1 MAEIQISYINIYIY
15 VTSDDG
21 NLFYEQRASTRD
33 RIDFNIQTFFKIH
46 FDQDS
51 RYLRYFI
58 SFEFTSCS
66 SSIFL
71 IPPLSLRGVEKMEM
85 SYSSFIVKS
94 IEDPVTL
101 RTVVL
106 CPRNTR
112 NSRSLSVSSRRKF
125 RRRRDSEPGEFQLS

>member
-33 RIDFNIQTFFKIH
+33 RINFNIFLKVH

-51 RYLRYFI
+51 RYLRWYFI
-58 SFEFTSCS
+58 SFEFASCS

>member
-1 MAEIQISYINIYIY
+1 
-15 VTSDDG
+15 
-21 NLFYEQRASTRD
+21 
-33 RIDFNIQTFFKIH
+33 
-46 FDQDS
+46 
-51 RYLRYFI
+51 
-58 SFEFTSCS
+58 
-66 SSIFL
+66 
-71 IPPLSLRGVEKMEM
+71 MEM

-125 RRRRDSEPGEFQLS
+125 RRRRDSEPGEFQLSQAYLRFGRRSILVTSRFVSPA

>member
-71 IPPLSLRGVEKMEM
+71 IPPLSLRRKNGNVL
-85 SYSSFIVKS
+85 FIVHRQIYRGS
-94 IEDPVTL
+94 CDATYG
-101 RTVVL
+101 
-106 CPRNTR
+106 C
-112 NSRSLSVSSRRKF
+112 SLPTKYA
-125 RRRRDSEPGEFQLS
+125 